1 MDLNVGNVKVRKDLG
16 ATVPVE
22 IFRILRLHGFEPL
35 FGKSSNA
42 ITMSCGRDLGLKIG
56 SAIMIEHPTL
66 ESYVN
71 NVVAFFAEN
80 NIGLVSLRPE
90 GSEFIVQVDECVSCA
105 GVTNIGKCICGFEG
119 GIISGIFQ
127 AFFAGSFY
135 VKEMKCW
142 ANGDT
147 TCEFLVKDLKEM

>member
-1 MDLNVGNVKVRKDLG
+1 MDLNVGNVSVRKGLG

-56 SAIMIEHPTL
+56 AGLLAQNPTL
-66 ESYVN
+66 DSYIN
-71 NVVAFFAEN
+71 SVVAFFSDN
-80 NIGLVSLRPE
+80 NIGIVSLHQQ
-90 GSEFIVQVDECVSCA
+90 GAQFIVNVDECVSCA
-105 GVTNIGKCICGFEG
+105 GVANIGKCICGFEG

-127 AFFAGSFY
+127 AYFSKSFL

-142 ANGDT
+142 ANGDA